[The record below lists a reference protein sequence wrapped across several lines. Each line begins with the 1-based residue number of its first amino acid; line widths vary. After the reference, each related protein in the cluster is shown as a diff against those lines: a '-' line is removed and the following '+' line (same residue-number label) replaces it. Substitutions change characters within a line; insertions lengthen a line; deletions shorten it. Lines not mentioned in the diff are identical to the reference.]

1 MATTGFWP
9 VKGRLKDVI
18 EYARNPDKTTD
29 PKFLDEDL
37 YRALRYVADDEKTD
51 RLMYV
56 SGINCTPEFAY
67 KRMRSTKERFGKLGG
82 NVAYHGYQSF
92 ANGEVSAEEAHQ
104 IGIETAKR
112 MWGDDYEVVVT
123 THLNTDN
130 IHNHIVINSVS
141 FKTGKKFENHV
152 KDHYRLREISD
163 KICKEHNKSVLEN
176 SQFYGGE
183 KSAYWIHKKGKLTRL
198 DILRRDLDFAI
209 GNSTDMQQ
217 FERKLE
223 LMGYTIMRNENYAH
237 YSIKAEGWTRA
248 VRIERLGPQY
258 NIDAIYDRLDYQLFD
273 NGFRR
278 EHMQKR
284 KFFPT
289 HSFEAEIK
297 KIERMGDMQA
307 LLFVFCELL
316 KLVLGMQPTQAN
328 YPMSPALRQEV
339 TKLEKYDRELRLL
352 TKYEIH
358 TLQELST
365 YIQATKQEI
374 RKLEELRSKADNLVR
389 RASTEED
396 KTKYKQMRRDITAE
410 IKPLRQKLKTAEEIT
425 ADSPMIMEL
434 INIERNMEQKA
445 LTRERKYD
453 R

>member
-9 VKGRLKDVI
+9 VKSRLKDVI

-29 PKFLDEDL
+29 PKFLDDDL
-37 YRALRYVADDEKTD
+37 YNALRYVADDEKTD
-51 RLMYV
+51 KLMYV

-92 ANGEVSAEEAHQ
+92 ASGEVSAEEAHQ

-130 IHNHIVINSVS
+130 IHNHMVINSVS

-163 KICKEHNKSVLEN
+163 EICKERNKSVLEN

-198 DILRRDLDFAI
+198 DILRRDLDFAV

-237 YSIKAEGWTRA
+237 YSIKADGWTRA

-273 NGFRR
+273 NSFRR

-289 HSFEAEIK
+289 SSFEAEIK

-316 KLVLGMQPTQAN
+316 KLVMGMRPEQAN
-328 YPMSPALRQEV
+328 YPMSPTLRQEV

-352 TKYEIH
+352 TKYGIH
-358 TLQELST
+358 TPQELST
-365 YIQATKQEI
+365 YIQTTKQKICE
-374 RKLEELRSKADNLVR
+374 LEGLRSKADNLVR
-389 RASTEED
+389 RAATEED

-410 IKPLRQKLKTAEEIT
+410 IKPLRLKLKTAEEIT
-425 ADSPMIMEL
+425 ADSPMIKEL
-434 INIERNMEQKA
+434 INTERNMEQKA

>member
-9 VKGRLKDVI
+9 VKSRLKDVI

-37 YRALRYVADDEKTD
+37 YNALRYVADDEKTD

-92 ANGEVSAEEAHQ
+92 ASGEVSAEEAHQ
-104 IGIETAKR
+104 IGIETSKR

-130 IHNHIVINSVS
+130 IHNHMVINSVS

-163 KICKEHNKSVLEN
+163 EICKERNKSVLEN

-183 KSAYWIHKKGKLTRL
+183 KAAYWIHKKGKLTRL
-198 DILRRDLDFAI
+198 DILRRDLDFAV

-237 YSIKAEGWTRA
+237 YSIKADGWTRA

-258 NIDAIYDRLDYQLFD
+258 NIDAIYGRLDYQLFD
-273 NGFRR
+273 NSFRR

-289 HSFEAEIK
+289 YSFEAEIK

-339 TKLEKYDRELRLL
+339 TRLEKYDRELRLL

-358 TLQELST
+358 TPQELSS
-365 YIQATKQEI
+365 YIQTTKQKICE
-374 RKLEELRSKADNLVR
+374 LEGLRSKADNLVR
-389 RASTEED
+389 RASTEEE

-410 IKPLRQKLKTAEEIT
+410 IKPLRLKLKTAEEIT
-425 ADSPMIMEL
+425 ADSPMIKEL
-434 INIERNMEQKA
+434 INTERNMEQKA